1 MFQYNKVE
9 EALAAL
15 KAGEMIIVSDDENRE
30 NEGDLICAAEY
41 ISPEIINFMASEA
54 KGLICAPL
62 SETYAKNLQLE
73 AMVEKNTDNHGTA
86 FTVSVDHI
94 ETSTGISAFERALTI
109 KKLVDAESLPS
120 DFLRPGHVFPLIAKK
135 NGLLERNGHTEATVD
150 LLRLAGLKEVGVCV
164 EIMDED
170 GTMMRKEKLK
180 EKAQEWG
187 LKYIKIKAIQEYLKQ
202 NELQVEQVTRA
213 KLPTKY
219 GMFDILGF
227 VNKINGEHHVALV
240 KGDIGDGQAIL
251 CRVHS
256 ECLTGD
262 AFGSLKCDCGEQL
275 EEALKKIND
284 EGRGVLLYLRQEGRG
299 IGLINKLRAYSLQD
313 EGLDT
318 VEANL
323 ALGFEEDERE
333 YSIGAQILKIIGVK
347 SLKLMTN
354 NPQKINDFQKY
365 GLVVEERVALQ
376 IKDNPFD
383 RDYLKVKQNKMGH
396 LFD

>member
-1 MFQYNKVE
+1 
-9 EALAAL
+9 
-15 KAGEMIIVSDDENRE
+15 
-30 NEGDLICAAEY
+30 
-41 ISPEIINFMASEA
+41 
-54 KGLICAPL
+54 
-62 SETYAKNLQLE
+62 
-73 AMVEKNTDNHGTA
+73 
-86 FTVSVDHI
+86 
-94 ETSTGISAFERALTI
+94 
-109 KKLVDAESLPS
+109 
-120 DFLRPGHVFPLIAKK
+120 
-135 NGLLERNGHTEATVD
+135 
-150 LLRLAGLKEVGVCV
+150 
-164 EIMDED
+164 
-170 GTMMRKEKLK
+170 
-180 EKAQEWG
+180 
-187 LKYIKIKAIQEYLKQ
+187 
-202 NELQVEQVTRA
+202 
-213 KLPTKY
+213 
-219 GMFDILGF
+219 MFDILGF

-262 AFGSLKCDCGEQL
+262 AFGSLKCDCGGQL

-299 IGLINKLRAYSLQD
+299 IGLINKLCAYSLQD